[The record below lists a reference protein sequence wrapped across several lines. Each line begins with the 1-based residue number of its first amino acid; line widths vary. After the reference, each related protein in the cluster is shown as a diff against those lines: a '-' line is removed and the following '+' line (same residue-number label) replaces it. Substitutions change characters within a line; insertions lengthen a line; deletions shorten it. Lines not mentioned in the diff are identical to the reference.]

1 MNGGLYP
8 DQRER
13 GVFYT
18 ACQLREAEPVGWDDV
33 EPSWRLVKFPGGHVG
48 TVVSVDLEHAE
59 QAAVFHWVKK
69 LGQWHCAELGESETR
84 CGAPMLGNN
93 YARHIP
99 ETDRRKCP
107 QCWGTGP
114 DRI

>member
-1 MNGGLYP
+1 M
-8 DQRER
+8 
-13 GVFYT
+13 
-18 ACQLREAEPVGWDDV
+18 
-33 EPSWRLVKFPGGHVG
+33 
-48 TVVSVDLEHAE
+48 
-59 QAAVFHWVKK
+59 AALFDWVKK
-69 LGQWHCAELGESETR
+69 LGQWHLADPGQSETR

-99 ETDRRKCP
+99 EADRRKCP